1 MNTILQFDL
10 SYYAVF
16 TAGLLPYIFAGFA
29 KFGSGRPY
37 NNHDP
42 RAFLEQ
48 AEGQYRR
55 ANNAQLNS
63 FEAFPF
69 FAVGVLVAHQN
80 LPTNASFFTLN
91 LICLF
96 FLIFRLAYGWAYISN
111 RANLRSILW
120 FIAIALAGSL
130 YF

>member
-1 MNTILQFDL
+1 MDALSNHDL
-10 SYYAVF
+10 SYYVVF
-16 TAGLLPYIFAGFA
+16 VAGLLPYMFTGLA
-29 KFGSGRPY
+29 KFGTGRPY

-42 RAFLEQ
+42 RAFLEK
-48 AEGQYRR
+48 AEGRHRR
-55 ANNAQLNS
+55 ANNAQMNS

-80 LPTNASFFTLN
+80 LPTDGSFMSLN
-91 LICLF
+91 IICLAY
-96 FLIFRLAYGWAYISN
+96 ICFRLAYGWAYISDK
-111 RANLRSILW
+111 ASLRSILW